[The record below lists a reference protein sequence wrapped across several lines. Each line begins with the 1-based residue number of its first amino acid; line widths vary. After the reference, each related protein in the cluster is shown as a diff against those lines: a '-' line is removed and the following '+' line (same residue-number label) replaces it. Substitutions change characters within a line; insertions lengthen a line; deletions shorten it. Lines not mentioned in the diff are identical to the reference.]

1 MYIYIIKQIKRN
13 KMTTIKLTNG
23 RELKVTSTLEE
34 VVNNYNAK
42 ENTNVKESRVN
53 DNLTIWVNGF
63 NVGEIQC

>member
-1 MYIYIIKQIKRN
+1 
-13 KMTTIKLTNG
+13 MTTIKLTNG